1 MGGAA
6 LAVSA
11 LVYVALQV
19 VVPPL
24 FISSAEEENLIFLDG
39 GTDLLS
45 FSARA
50 ARPGRDLEIV
60 SVRFGS

>member
-1 MGGAA
+1 M
-6 LAVSA
+6 
-11 LVYVALQV
+11 YVALQV

-60 SVRFGS
+60 SVRCGS